1 MKAHLTALGVFAAL
15 AVYIVLSLAHP
26 LAVIAATR

>member
-1 MKAHLTALGVFAAL
+1 MKAHIAALAVLAAL